1 MAFTTIQGLASNAAF
16 ARPNSTATVTD
27 TWTLTSNPVAG
38 NFVVVAIY
46 SNRGNPSTSNIQSVT
61 VGING
66 VGATPMYLLDD
77 GASSTG
83 GPFLLVYGV
92 YIATTLTDKIIVVK
106 WKNSGLGGTT
116 TLSLAA
122 MEFSGASSVSTA
134 TNATKH
140 RFGGGLIDSGSPGV
154 VASWAAYLGGGLNY
168 NGNGSELTISAGYW
182 GPTNPIPIVGSL
194 ITIFNSSVTALNG
207 VPMLVKSVSGST
219 IVVNS
224 TYNGSANEG
233 STYVVIFGSV
243 VEQSNG
249 FINGGSQYPTAAYGI
264 LQWPGTSLIMTSY
277 SGQKQ
282 PWIGAFVQNVTANGT
297 RTRMTLSGCTIP
309 TSGTFTI
316 PVASTASASAS
327 GSLILHTQNGNVVAT
342 YTSVTVN
349 TSFNG
354 CTVNTPPSVSTTV
367 AGYSYLTYPTS
378 TTMPLIGVFPDASV
392 YNPSILGGL
401 TNGDSTPTSTSIF
414 PYYTIALATGGSVT
428 GSIVLMGGYA
438 TSGTYSNINAI
449 GQVNSQAT
457 SNSPFGGIW
466 TFVPSGRALTP
477 ENASAVQNF
486 VSNAIKA
493 VKRNRFSLLIQTSI
507 VNAIKAVKRNRFS
520 LLIQT
525 SIVNAIKAVKRNR
538 FSLLIQ
544 TSSAIAIKTIT
555 KSRLAKAIQTSAVL
569 TIRKTLRNRYSKV
582 TQIEV
587 PNVSRKTFIRRFS
600 TAIFTQTNRLTKRM
614 GLLALIAQI
623 GASRATRTV
632 SRKRSAQSIQ
642 NPNVLI
648 NRTRN
653 RIRLAKALLVESLSI
668 NRRVNRG
675 RKAIVTQPVQAVV
688 TRKINRGRRGIVTVN
703 YSITTSRR
711 RTSFRRVIA
720 TMVAVGKNIAIRP
733 FHISTIERATE
744 THTLVSVSETATNNV
759 DTTGE
764 FTNENDLPP
773 SDYNEPSITTPNDFN
788 EPSITTP
795 VDFTEPDWPTGE
807 DVVPT

>member
-1 MAFTTIQGLASNAAF
+1 MAFTTIQGDAF
-16 ARPNSTATVTD
+16 NGSSRLTGSTYTESRALPAVPT
-27 TWTLTSNPVAG
+27 AG

-46 SNRGNPSTSNIQSVT
+46 SNRGNQNVTINYVKLGST
-61 VGING
+61 
-66 VGATPMYLLDD
+66 GALANVSLYLLDN
-77 GASSTG
+77 GASSSG
-83 GPFLLVYGV
+83 GPYVLVYGGYV
-92 YIATTLTDKIIVVK
+92 STTPNGQNCIVN
-106 WKNSGLGGTT
+106 WTNSTGGTA
-116 TLSLAA
+116 TLSQTL
-122 MEFSGASSVSTA
+122 MEFSGAASVSTPA
-134 TNATKH
+134 NATKH
-140 RFGGGLIDSGSPGV
+140 RFGGGLIDSGSPGE
-154 VASWAAYLGGGLNY
+154 VASCNLRLSGTLTY
-168 NGNGSELTISAGYW
+168 NGNGSELTISATTWVLG
-182 GPTNPIPIVGSL
+182 NPIPIVGSL
-194 ITIFNSSVTALNG
+194 ITIIGSSVAAING

-224 TYNGSANEG
+224 TYNGSTIEFNN
-233 STYVVIFGSV
+233 VINIYGSV
-243 VEQSNG
+243 VEQSATYY
-249 FINGGSQYPTAAYGI
+249 GGSQFPTIAYGI

-297 RTRMTLSGCTIP
+297 RIRMTSAGCTIP
-309 TSGTFTI
+309 TSGSFTI
-316 PVASTASASAS
+316 PVASTTGAAIS
-327 GSLILHTQNGNVVAT
+327 GSLILHTQNGNVVST
-342 YTSVTVN
+342 YSGFSAN
-349 TSFNG
+349 TSFNN
-354 CTVNTPPSVSTTV
+354 CTVNTYPSVSTPV
-367 AGYSYLTYPTS
+367 SGYSYLTYPTS
-378 TTMPLIGVFPDASV
+378 TTMPLLGVFPNASV
-392 YNPSILGGL
+392 YNPSSLGGL
-401 TNGDSTPTSTSIF
+401 TNGDSTPTSTSNF
-414 PYYTIALATGGSVT
+414 PYYTITLASGGTATGSL
-428 GSIVLMGGYA
+428 VLMGGYA

-449 GQVNSQAT
+449 AQVNYQAT
-457 SNSPFGGIW
+457 PGNSVNGGIW
-466 TFVPSGRALTP
+466 TFVPSTQALTP
-477 ENASAVQNF
+477 ENASAVQ
-486 VSNAIKA
+486 
-493 VKRNRFSLLIQTSI
+493 TSI
-507 VNAIKAVKRNRFS
+507 VNAIKSVKRNRFS

-544 TSSAIAIKTIT
+544 TSSDIAIKSV
-555 KSRLAKAIQTSAVL
+555 KRNRFSLLIQTSAVL

-688 TRKINRGRRGIVTVN
+688 TRNINRGRRGIVTVN

-733 FHISTIERATE
+733 FHISTIEQATE

>member
-1 MAFTTIQGLASNAAF
+1 MAFTTIQGLASNGAA
-16 ARPNSTATVTD
+16 RTQSPTIIYTD
-27 TWTLTSNPVAG
+27 VWTLASAPVAG
-38 NFVVVAIY
+38 NFFVVAFY
-46 SNRGNPSTSNIQSVT
+46 SNRGYPFAQNIQSVT
-61 VGING
+61 VGANG
-66 VGATPMYLLDD
+66 AGATTMYLLDD
-77 GASSTG
+77 GTSSPY
-83 GPFLLVYGV
+83 GPFLLVYGA
-92 YIATTLTDKIIVVK
+92 YLATTANGTSVVVK

-122 MEFSGASSVSTA
+122 MEFSGASSVSTPA
-134 TNATKH
+134 NAVLH
-140 RFGGGLIDSGSPGV
+140 RYGGGLIDSGSPGV
-154 VASWAAYLGGGLNY
+154 VAFYSPAYGHRGLTY
-168 NGNGSELTISAGYW
+168 NGNGSELTISATAW
-182 GPTNPIPIVGSL
+182 AVPIPIVGSL
-194 ITIFNSSVTALNG
+194 ITITGSTVTALNN
-207 VPMLVKSVSGST
+207 VPMLVKSVSGLT

-224 TYNGSANEG
+224 TYNGSATEG
-233 STYVVIFGSV
+233 GTNVFIYGSV
-243 VEQSNG
+243 VERSNSISI
-249 FINGGSQYPTAAYGI
+249 FGGSQYPTAAFGI
-264 LQWPGTSLIMTSY
+264 LQWPGTSRIMTSY
-277 SGQKQ
+277 SAQKQ
-282 PWIGAFVQNVTANGT
+282 PWIGAFVQNATASGT
-297 RTRMTLSGCTIP
+297 RIRMTSAGCTIP
-309 TSGTFTI
+309 TSGSFTI
-316 PVASTASASAS
+316 PVASTTGAAAT
-327 GSLILHTQNGNVVAT
+327 GKLILHTQNGNVVVT
-342 YTSVTVN
+342 YTSVTAN

-354 CTVNTPPSVSTTV
+354 CTVNTYPSVSTTV

-378 TTMPLIGVFPDASV
+378 TTMPLIGVFPNASV

-401 TNGDSTPTSTSIF
+401 TNGDSTPTASGIF
-414 PYYTIALATGGSVT
+414 PYYMIALATGGSIT

-438 TSGTYSNINAI
+438 TSGTYSNINVI
-449 GQVNSQAT
+449 GEVNSQAT

-466 TFVPSGRALTP
+466 TFVPSTRALTP

-493 VKRNRFSLLIQTSI
+493 VKRNRFST
-507 VNAIKAVKRNRFS
+507 
-520 LLIQT
+520 LIQT

-600 TAIFTQTNRLTKRM
+600 TAIFTQINRLTKRM

-668 NRRVNRG
+668 NRRVNLG

-733 FHISTIERATE
+733 FHISTIERAASQY
-744 THTLVSVSETATNNV
+744 TLINNSYAAENNV
-759 DTTGE
+759 DSINN
-764 FTNENDLPP
+764 FAVENDTLP

-788 EPSITTP
+788 EPEITVP
-795 VDFTEPDWPTGE
+795 SDFNEPDYPTGE

>member
-493 VKRNRFSLLIQTSI
+493 VKRNRFSLLIQTS
-507 VNAIKAVKRNRFS
+507 
-520 LLIQT
+520 
-525 SIVNAIKAVKRNR
+525 
-538 FSLLIQ
+538 
-544 TSSAIAIKTIT
+544 SAIAIKTIT